1 MVNFAPH
8 LDAVLKMKIKVIV
21 LGLGL
26 FLGIAKLEGQSQL
39 KDTLSTWKTL
49 GYDGA
54 SAFGGLK
61 YAYSQPFHW
70 GKEDFLRAGA
80 IVLGTAG
87 LFTFDGDSSQWFQGQ
102 ENDIPGFLKE
112 TGYYLGKPLYNY
124 SINGGVYLI
133 GLFTKNEK
141 WRKTGV
147 LLISSATAVGLLQT
161 VSKTLV
167 GRARPIANVGKAS
180 FKPFSKDAAYH
191 SFPSGHTILAFTTF
205 YAIGKQFKN
214 PWAKGGFYTMG
225 LLSPVSR
232 LWSGA
237 HWLTDVALSVALSV
251 VVVDSI
257 DKYLDKQRYPNEIS
271 RDRIS
276 WSLQIGPG
284 SIGLR
289 GTF

>member
-1 MVNFAPH
+1 M
-8 LDAVLKMKIKVIV
+8 VLKMKVIV
-21 LGLGL
+21 FGLVL
-26 FLGIAKLEGQSQL
+26 FLYMHKMDAQSQV
-39 KDTLSTWKTL
+39 KDTVTTWEML

-61 YAYSQPFHW
+61 YAYSRPFHW
-70 GKEDFLRAGA
+70 EKKDFFTAGA
-80 IVLGTAG
+80 IVLGTAA
-87 LFTFDGDSSQWFQGQ
+87 LFTFDEESSDWFQGQ
-102 ENDIPGFLKE
+102 EEDVPGVLKE

-147 LLISSATAVGLLQT
+147 LLISSATTVGLIQT

-180 FKPFSKDAAYH
+180 FKPFSSEAAYH

-214 PWAKGGFYTMG
+214 PWAKGGFYTLG
-225 LLSPVSR
+225 LLSPVTR

-237 HWLTDVALSVALSV
+237 HWLTDVALSMAVSV

-257 DKYLDKQRYPNEIS
+257 DKYLNKERYPGIDSKNK
-271 RDRIS
+271 IS
-276 WSLQIGPG
+276 WSLQMGPS

-289 GTF
+289 GSF

>member
-8 LDAVLKMKIKVIV
+8 LDEVLKMKIEVIV

-26 FLGIAKLEGQSQL
+26 FLCIAQLEGQSQL
-39 KDTLSTWKTL
+39 KDTISTWETL
-49 GYDGA
+49 AYDGA

-61 YAYSQPFHW
+61 YAYSRPFHW
-70 GKEDFLRAGA
+70 EKEDFITAGA
-80 IVLGTAG
+80 IFLGTAG
-87 LFTFDGDSSQWFQGQ
+87 LFTFDGESSHWFRGQ
-102 ENDIPGFLKE
+102 EDDVPGVLKE

-124 SINGGVYLI
+124 SINGGVYFI

-147 LLISSATAVGLLQT
+147 LLISSATTVGLLQT

-167 GRARPIANVGKAS
+167 GRARPIANEGKAS
-180 FKPFSKDAAYH
+180 FEPFSSEAAYH

-205 YAIGKQFKN
+205 YAIGKQFKS
-214 PWAKGGFYTMG
+214 PWAKGGFYTLG
-225 LLSPVSR
+225 LLSPVTR

-257 DKYLDKQRYPNEIS
+257 DKYLDKQRYPKEFS

-276 WSLQIGPG
+276 WSLQMGPG
-284 SIGLR
+284 SIGLK

>member
-1 MVNFAPH
+1 M
-8 LDAVLKMKIKVIV
+8 VLKMKVFV
-21 LGLGL
+21 FGLVL
-26 FLGIAKLEGQSQL
+26 FLCIHKMEAQSQV
-39 KDTLSTWKTL
+39 KDTVTTWEML

-61 YAYSQPFHW
+61 YAYSRPFHW
-70 GKEDFLRAGA
+70 EKKDFLTAGA
-80 IVLGTAG
+80 IVLGTAA
-87 LFTFDGDSSQWFQGQ
+87 LFTFDEESSDWFQGQ
-102 ENDIPGFLKE
+102 EEDVPGVLKE

-147 LLISSATAVGLLQT
+147 LLISSATTVGLIQT

-167 GRARPIANVGKAS
+167 GRARPIANVGKAN
-180 FKPFSKDAAYH
+180 FEPFSKEAAYH

-214 PWAKGGFYTMG
+214 PWAKGGFYTLG
-225 LLSPVSR
+225 LLSPVTR

-237 HWLTDVALSVALSV
+237 HWLTDVALSIAVSV

-257 DKYLDKQRYPNEIS
+257 DKYLNKERYPGIGSKNK
-271 RDRIS
+271 IS
-276 WSLQIGPG
+276 WNLQIGPG
-284 SIGLR
+284 TVGLR
-289 GTF
+289 GSF

>member
-1 MVNFAPH
+1 M
-8 LDAVLKMKIKVIV
+8 VLKMKVIV
-21 LGLGL
+21 FGLVL
-26 FLGIAKLEGQSQL
+26 FLYMHKMDAQSQV
-39 KDTLSTWKTL
+39 KDTVTTWEML

-61 YAYSQPFHW
+61 YAYSRPFHW
-70 GKEDFLRAGA
+70 EKKDFFTAGA
-80 IVLGTAG
+80 IVLGTAA
-87 LFTFDGDSSQWFQGQ
+87 LFTFDEESSDWFQGQ
-102 ENDIPGFLKE
+102 EEDVPGVLKE

-147 LLISSATAVGLLQT
+147 LLISSATTVGLIQT

-180 FKPFSKDAAYH
+180 FEPFSKEAAYH

-214 PWAKGGFYTMG
+214 PWAKGGFYTLG
-225 LLSPVSR
+225 LLSPVTR

-237 HWLTDVALSVALSV
+237 HWLTDVALSMAVSV

-257 DKYLDKQRYPNEIS
+257 DKYLNKERYPGIDSKNK
-271 RDRIS
+271 IS
-276 WSLQIGPG
+276 WSLQMGPS

-289 GTF
+289 GSF

>member
-1 MVNFAPH
+1 M
-8 LDAVLKMKIKVIV
+8 AVKVKVIGFCLV
-21 LGLGL
+21 L
-26 FLGIAKLEGQSQL
+26 FLCIPKLEGQSHV
-39 KDTLSTWKTL
+39 KDTLTTWQTL
-49 GYDGA
+49 AYDGA

-61 YAYSQPFHW
+61 YAYSRPFHW
-70 GKEDFLRAGA
+70 GKKDFLTAGG
-80 IVLGTAG
+80 IVLGTAA
-87 LFTFDGDSSQWFQGQ
+87 LFTFDEESSNWFQGQ
-102 ENDIPGFLKE
+102 EEDVPGVLKE

-124 SINGGVYLI
+124 SINGGIYLI
-133 GLFTKNEK
+133 GLFTKNED

-147 LLISSATAVGLLQT
+147 LLISSATTVGLIQT

-180 FKPFSKDAAYH
+180 FEPFSKEAAYH

-205 YAIGKQFKN
+205 YAIGKQFEN
-214 PWAKGGFYTMG
+214 PWAKGGFYTLG

-237 HWLTDVALSVALSV
+237 HWLTDVALSIAVSV

-257 DKYLDKQRYPNEIS
+257 DRYLEKERYPKEFS
-271 RDRIS
+271 KDRIS
-276 WSLQIGPG
+276 WKLQVGPG
-284 SIGLR
+284 TIGLR